1 MELSQKLKQL
11 RKKQGLTQ
19 LELAEKLFVSRQA
32 ITGWEA
38 GSSRP
43 STENLKSLGAL
54 YDIPLEYL
62 LNEEAPEPSEI
73 ITTDTGIK
81 NGIAA
86 SRKISWQQILKVIVF
101 FIVIVVVVTWIYV
114 HNTQKEGERVV
125 PIEEMTDDAN
135 WGESE
140 ADQFS
145 LDW

>member
-62 LNEEAPEPSEI
+62 LNEEAPAPEPVEPKTENTPGRGINIRAKSIALILIGIGIVSIILCAMVMQDRNKGWIQMNDIEGSEME
-73 ITTDTGIK
+73 TTG
-81 NGIAA
+81 NFE
-86 SRKISWQQILKVIVF
+86 LK
-101 FIVIVVVVTWIYV
+101 W
-114 HNTQKEGERVV
+114 
-125 PIEEMTDDAN
+125 
-135 WGESE
+135 
-140 ADQFS
+140 
-145 LDW
+145 